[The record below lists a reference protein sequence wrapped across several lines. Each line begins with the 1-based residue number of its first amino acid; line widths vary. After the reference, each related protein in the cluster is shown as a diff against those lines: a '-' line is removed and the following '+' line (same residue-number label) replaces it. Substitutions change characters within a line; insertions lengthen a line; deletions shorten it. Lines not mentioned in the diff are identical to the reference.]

1 MTTSSTNHTNRS
13 MAVIIICKI
22 EKKRHFLIASKQ
34 HARHAISLRTSLS
47 KLILVDL
54 VIKCELHHDNCNRA
68 VEARLKV
75 KLMPPYANPR
85 MRLRRG
91 LVDHV
96 LRHTISRQNAFE
108 PRSSSSSSGSNGSS
122 SCCRLWGILKCGL
135 AQGQLAV
142 AVAVAAARAAFAQA
156 CNQFFCAFSTQL
168 RFLSSFSETILKA
181 KTTNGQGE
189 CAANNCSPVRANE
202 TIRDATHPHIQC
214 GKFKGQCV
222 YNAQTNQKL
231 LE

>member
-1 MTTSSTNHTNRS
+1 M
-13 MAVIIICKI
+13 
-22 EKKRHFLIASKQ
+22 
-34 HARHAISLRTSLS
+34 
-47 KLILVDL
+47 
-54 VIKCELHHDNCNRA
+54 CESNQS
-68 VEARLKV
+68 VYV
-75 KLMPPYANPR
+75 SANPR

-108 PRSSSSSSGSNGSS
+108 PRSSSSGSNGSS

-142 AVAVAAARAAFAQA
+142 VVAAARAAFAQA

-168 RFLSSFSETILKA
+168 RFLSSFSEPILKA
-181 KTTNGQGE
+181 KTTSGQGE

-202 TIRDATHPHIQC
+202 TIRDATHPHTHTHKHTVWQV
-214 GKFKGQCV
+214 QRSMR
-222 YNAQTNQKL
+222 
-231 LE
+231 